1 MLLPLAVRAE
11 LLAVPFPQALDVP
24 DPGVRR
30 QRLQPAPSAD
40 CDGVAGCENVRPATA
55 LERNPLRWWGT
66 PAGGE
71 SLRAGIVHPCGERNR
86 LQLAKTLA
94 GGGNVLMLDE
104 PTPNDLD
111 VATLRALEE
120 AIVSWNGV
128 VLCISH
134 DRWFLNKICTH
145 ILAYEGDSAV
155 TFFEGSYAEY
165 AEYRKE
171 ALGGAEP
178 KAIKFKPM
186 PTPA

>member
-1 MLLPLAVRAE
+1 M
-11 LLAVPFPQALDVP
+11 
-24 DPGVRR
+24 
-30 QRLQPAPSAD
+30 
-40 CDGVAGCENVRPATA
+40 
-55 LERNPLRWWGT
+55 
-66 PAGGE
+66 
-71 SLRAGIVHPCGERNR
+71 
-86 LQLAKTLA
+86 
-94 GGGNVLMLDE
+94 
-104 PTPNDLD
+104 
-111 VATLRALEE
+111 
-120 AIVSWNGV
+120 SWNGV